1 MDIAGFL
8 AEHEHYRYIFIFLL
22 AIPEGTILPLVCG
35 FLVSIGFLNPFLTYA
50 LIVSGDGVMDS
61 LLYSIGRLG
70 TPMVVRFGLKMG
82 VTSQRLEHVRQ
93 RFEANRSKV
102 LITSKLIHGPG
113 TLGLVMAGILRVAY
127 PTFVVNCLS
136 VSVCRMGVLLLLG
149 FLFGHAY
156 EQVGGYVHYYVAG
169 IMLAALAVIV
179 FSRVKKRR

>member
-8 AEHEHYRYIFIFLL
+8 AGHEQYRYIFIFLL
-22 AIPEGTILPLVCG
+22 AIPEGTVLPLVCG
-35 FLVSIGFLNPFLTYA
+35 FLVSIGFLNPILVYA
-50 LIVSGDGVMDS
+50 LIVLGDSVMDS
-61 LLYSIGRLG
+61 LLYSLGRLG
-70 TPMVVRFGLKMG
+70 TPMVVRFGIKMG
-82 VTSQRLEHVRQ
+82 LTLERLEHVRQ
-93 RFEANRSKV
+93 RFETNRSKV

-136 VSVCRMGVLLLLG
+136 VSVCRMGALLLLG

-169 IMLAALAVIV
+169 IVLAVLAFIV
-179 FSRVKKRR
+179 FSRFKKRC